1 MKKMKN
7 KNGFVFQ
14 NKDRATMNNSPNYN
28 HQSPVVRIE
37 TQNNDDSKERMVEAH
52 NDARFDNQ

>member
-1 MKKMKN
+1 MKN

-37 TQNNDDSKERMVEAH
+37 TQNNDDSKERMAEAH